1 MVIEYM
7 SPYLPSDPVL
17 YSASILGILVVLGF
31 VGWATTRRVISVWPK
46 NLVGKTDT
54 VLDDYLATKEV
65 LEPLSYLVPA
75 IIFYNFAYTIP
86 QFAVAIGRIAIC
98 VIILCGV
105 LIFQGIINGLG
116 EYYQTTKYADGLNI
130 KSYLQVV
137 KLIVWGLGIVA
148 VVSILV
154 NKNPVL
160 LLSGIGAM
168 TAVLLLI
175 FRDTIL
181 ALVASIQINSNGL
194 FREGD
199 WIEVPQFG
207 ADGTVVDIALQGVKI
222 ENWDKTISVIPTH
235 KLIESTF
242 KNWKN
247 MEKSGGRR
255 IKRSIWIDMNSI
267 SLCDKEM
274 LQKFKKFDLIKEY
287 IDGKQVEI
295 EEYNQMNEFDS
306 SEIINGR
313 SLTNVGT
320 FRAYVEA
327 YLKENSD
334 IKGDMICMVRQLE
347 PSEKGLPIQ
356 IYVFAGDTDWVR
368 YERIQADIFDHLLAV
383 VPEFGLRIFQRNTDL
398 GK

>member
-1 MVIEYM
+1 MIIEYID
-7 SPYLPSDPVL
+7 PYLPKDPIL
-17 YSASILGILVVLGF
+17 YSASIFGILVVLGF
-31 VGWATTRRVISVWPK
+31 VGWAATQRAISGWPK
-46 NLVGKTDT
+46 DLVGKTDT
-54 VLDDYLATKEV
+54 VLDDYLVTKEV
-65 LEPLSYLVPA
+65 FEPLSYLIPA
-75 IIFYNFAYTIP
+75 IIFYNFAYAIP
-86 QFAVAIGRIAIC
+86 QFTVAIERVAIC
-98 VIILCGV
+98 VVVLCGA
-105 LIFQGIINGLG
+105 LIAQAIINGLG
-116 EYYQTTKYADGLNI
+116 NFYQTTKYADGLNI

-137 KLIVWGLGIVA
+137 KLVVWSFGIITIVSVL
-148 VVSILV
+148 L
-154 NKNPVL
+154 NKNPII

-175 FRDTIL
+175 FKDTIL
-181 ALVASIQINSNGL
+181 SLVASIQINSNGL
-194 FREGD
+194 FKEGD

-207 ADGTVVDIALQGVKI
+207 ADGMVIDIALQGVKI

-247 MEKSGGRR
+247 MEESGGRR

-267 SLCDKEM
+267 SLCDKKM
-274 LQKFKKFDLIKEY
+274 LQKFKKFDLIREY
-287 IDGKQVEI
+287 IESKQVEI

-313 SLTNVGT
+313 GLTNIGT

-327 YLKENSD
+327 YLLEN
-334 IKGDMICMVRQLE
+334 ININENMMCLVRQME

-356 IYVFAGDTDWVR
+356 IYVFAKDTEWIR
-368 YERIQADIFDHLLAV
+368 YEKVQADIFDHLLAV
-383 VPEFGLRIFQRNTDL
+383 VPEFGLRVFQRNTDL

>member
-1 MVIEYM
+1 
-7 SPYLPSDPVL
+7 
-17 YSASILGILVVLGF
+17 
-31 VGWATTRRVISVWPK
+31 
-46 NLVGKTDT
+46 
-54 VLDDYLATKEV
+54 
-65 LEPLSYLVPA
+65 
-75 IIFYNFAYTIP
+75 
-86 QFAVAIGRIAIC
+86 
-98 VIILCGV
+98 
-105 LIFQGIINGLG
+105 
-116 EYYQTTKYADGLNI
+116 
-130 KSYLQVV
+130 
-137 KLIVWGLGIVA
+137 
-148 VVSILV
+148 
-154 NKNPVL
+154 
-160 LLSGIGAM
+160 M

-181 ALVASIQINSNGL
+181 ALVASIQINSSSL
-194 FREGD
+194 FKQGD

-207 ADGTVVDIALQGVKI
+207 ANGTVVDIALQGVKI

-267 SLCDKEM
+267 SLCDGEM

-287 IDGKQVEI
+287 IEGKQAEI
-295 EEYNQMNEFDS
+295 GEYNQMNEFDS

-313 SLTNVGT
+313 GLTNVGT

-327 YLKENSD
+327 YLKENGN
-334 IKGDMICMVRQLE
+334 INEDMMCMVRQLE

-356 IYVFAGDTDWVR
+356 IYVFANDTDWVR
-368 YERIQADIFDHLLAV
+368 YEEIQADIFDHLLAV